1 MQGRVVDPHTIE
13 SFLRRSRQGQIF
25 INQFCYSDSVRGLVS
40 KQEMDQ
46 PIATDSREGTRLQ
59 VLKRDDFRCVSCSIS
74 LKSSE
79 ADIHHLL
86 PRSMGGTDELS
97 NLVTLCDGCHAA
109 HHQKLAGGLGTRI
122 IEKWAVR
129 LARWLDTDGQVSE
142 GIGNFGP
149 ALRLLGLDRFRQG
162 QLPIVL
168 AALSGKSVL
177 VVSPTGSGKTLC
189 FKLPAV
195 LRRGLTMVVSPLKT
209 LMVEQVSDLL
219 AKKIP
224 ATFVNSDLNID
235 AKQSRFSLL
244 RRGAIKLLYLAP
256 ERFLMRSEDECAR
269 LKQTQPSFIVVD
281 EAHCVDQWGRDF
293 RREYGRLKEVR
304 EKLGSPPVLAFT
316 ATAGREKQ
324 QRILASLGIEDAE
337 VFIRDVD
344 RPNIALLRWR
354 CAAEKRP
361 EEIASLLQMPQL
373 RGQKVMVFVPSTKVG
388 EELQAALRNLGLDV
402 PLYHSRLGNAC
413 ERQELGKRFLASSK
427 PSVDQIICTNA
438 FGRGLDVP
446 NVRLV
451 IHWQQS
457 ASVEDQLQEFG
468 RAGRDGKPSVAL
480 MFHNG
485 SSIGR
490 DISRLRFMAE
500 KTVESAQV
508 SSFDR
513 QQMLEQCYHQ
523 IDQVAELLKTRSC
536 MRAAISEYFQGPRT
550 TRRPSLSVRILDW
563 AFGTREKARRFW
575 ACCDHCDKA
584 EIRRRGK
591 IGYISRILDR

>member
-1 MQGRVVDPHTIE
+1 
-13 SFLRRSRQGQIF
+13 
-25 INQFCYSDSVRGLVS
+25 
-40 KQEMDQ
+40 MDQ
-46 PIATDSREGTRLQ
+46 PITTGPWREIRLQ
-59 VLKRDDFRCVSCSIS
+59 VLKRDNYRCVSCSTPV
-74 LKSSE
+74 KSAE

-109 HHQKLAGGLGTRI
+109 HHPNLAGGLARRV
-122 IEKWAVR
+122 IERWAVR

-142 GIGNFGP
+142 GVENFGP
-149 ALRLLGLDRFRQG
+149 ALRLFGLDRFRQG

-168 AALSGKSVL
+168 AALSGKSIL

-189 FKLPAV
+189 FQMPAV

-209 LMVEQVSDLL
+209 LMSEQVSDLL

-224 ATFVNSDLNID
+224 ATFVNSDLG
-235 AKQSRFSLL
+235 AEEKQIRFSLL
-244 RRGAIKLLYLAP
+244 GRGAIKLLYLAP
-256 ERFLMRSEDECAR
+256 ERFFVRSEDERAR
-269 LKQTQPSFIVVD
+269 LKQTKPSFIVVD

-316 ATAGREKQ
+316 ATAGREMQ

-337 VFIRDVD
+337 VFVRDVD

-354 CAAEKRP
+354 CAAEKRA
-361 EEIASLLQMPQL
+361 EEIASLLRLPQH

-388 EELQAALRNLGLDV
+388 EELQATLRNLGLEV
-402 PLYHSRLGNAC
+402 PFYHSRLGNAW
-413 ERQELGKRFLASSK
+413 ERQELVKCFLGQSK
-427 PSVDQIICTNA
+427 PPVDQIICTNA
-438 FGRGLDVP
+438 FGMGLDVP

-468 RAGRDGKPSVAL
+468 RAGRDGKPSVAV

-500 KTVESAQV
+500 KTVESAKV
-508 SSFDR
+508 STFDR
-513 QQMLEQCYHQ
+513 EPMLEQRYHQ
-523 IDQVAELLKTRSC
+523 IDQVAELMKSRSC
-536 MRAAISEYFQGPRT
+536 MRAAISEYFQGPKT

-563 AFGTREKARRFW
+563 AFGTKAKARHFR

-584 EIRRRGK
+584 EIRRRGET
-591 IGYISRILDR
+591 GYVSRILSP

>member
-1 MQGRVVDPHTIE
+1 V
-13 SFLRRSRQGQIF
+13 
-25 INQFCYSDSVRGLVS
+25 
-40 KQEMDQ
+40 
-46 PIATDSREGTRLQ
+46 
-59 VLKRDDFRCVSCSIS
+59 
-74 LKSSE
+74 E

-109 HHQKLAGGLGTRI
+109 HHPNLAGGLARRV

-142 GIGNFGP
+142 GVGNFGP
-149 ALRLLGLDRFRQG
+149 ALRLFGLDRFRQG

-189 FKLPAV
+189 FQLPAV

-209 LMVEQVSDLL
+209 LMSEQVSDLL
-219 AKKIP
+219 VKKIP
-224 ATFVNSDLNID
+224 ATFVNSDLSVD
-235 AKQSRFSLL
+235 EKQTRFSLL
-244 RRGAIKLLYLAP
+244 GRGAIKLLYLAP
-256 ERFLMRSEDECAR
+256 ERFFVRSEDERAR
-269 LKQTQPSFIVVD
+269 LKQAKPSFIVVD
-281 EAHCVDQWGRDF
+281 EAHCIDQWGRDF

-316 ATAGREKQ
+316 ATAGREMQ

-337 VFIRDVD
+337 VFVRDVD
-344 RPNIALLRWR
+344 RPNIALLRWK
-354 CAAEKRP
+354 CAADQRAEK
-361 EEIASLLQMPQL
+361 IASLLRMPQL
-373 RGQKVMVFVPSTKVG
+373 RGGKAIVFVPSTKVG
-388 EELQAALRNLGLDV
+388 EELQAALRNLGLEV
-402 PLYHSRLGNAC
+402 PLYHSRLGNAW
-413 ERQELGKRFLASSK
+413 ERQELVKRFLGQSK

-438 FGRGLDVP
+438 FGMGLDVP

-468 RAGRDGKPSVAL
+468 RAGRDRKPSVAV

-485 SSIGR
+485 SRIGR

-508 SSFDR
+508 SVFDR
-513 QQMLEQCYHQ
+513 YGMLEQRYHQ
-523 IDQVAELLKTRSC
+523 IDQVAELMKTRSC
-536 MRAAISEYFQGPRT
+536 MRAAISEYFQGPKT

-563 AFGTREKARRFW
+563 AFGNREQAKRFR

-584 EIRRRGK
+584 EIRRRGE
-591 IGYISRILDR
+591 IGYASRILDQ